1 VMAFDVAGGVVGW
14 QRWWWWFEG
23 WLRVQSCM
31 LWKDQIYL
39 RWRPH
44 LILLPIL
51 EFIARV
57 QNKHNDKLVKGEYNL
72 FLLTMFENIFI
83 VFFFCD
89 DYL

>member
-1 VMAFDVAGGVVGW
+1 
-14 QRWWWWFEG
+14 
-23 WLRVQSCM
+23 M
-31 LWKDQIYL
+31 LWKDQIDL

-83 VFFFCD
+83 VFFFVIITYKRGSTKLVETHSKCKH
-89 DYL
+89 